1 MKDWKKDI
9 LTVPNLLSLFRLLLI
24 PVYIMIYLSA
34 DSNSDYYIAAGILAV
49 SCLTDLVD
57 GKIARHFNMIS
68 NLGKILDP
76 LADKATQF
84 ALILCLTVK
93 YPVLLILV
101 GLFIIKESFQMIQGF
116 LILRKGKILSGAL
129 LSGKISTTVLF
140 ISLIFMVMFPEID
153 MSVIYILTGIDCF
166 FLLISF
172 IGYARIYYTHS
183 PMIQTIERIDPLT
196 DDPD

>member
-1 MKDWKKDI
+1 
-9 LTVPNLLSLFRLLLI
+9 
-24 PVYIMIYLSA
+24 
-34 DSNSDYYIAAGILAV
+34 
-49 SCLTDLVD
+49 
-57 GKIARHFNMIS
+57 
-68 NLGKILDP
+68 
-76 LADKATQF
+76 
-84 ALILCLTVK
+84 
-93 YPVLLILV
+93 
-101 GLFIIKESFQMIQGF
+101 MIQGF